1 MGIRLTKKK
10 MRQGLAVHLE
20 GGEELKYWGYA
31 VIAADFALWK
41 NRFFYV
47 GLTDR
52 RLMLLRVS
60 AFGKLKEFLEIRL
73 TDIAEMAHSPLGS
86 LIAQVLV
93 IIAGDGGKYTLQ
105 FQPII
110 GLENPQVAKE
120 MYDYLL
126 AEIKAGR
133 LDIAVAGE
141 G

>member
-1 MGIRLTKKK
+1 MGIRLTKEK

-41 NRFFYV
+41 NRFFYA
-47 GLTDR
+47 GLSDR
-52 RLMLLRVS
+52 RFLLQRVS

-93 IIAGDGGKYTLQ
+93 IITRAREKYTLQ

-126 AEIKAGR
+126 AEMKAGR

>member
-1 MGIRLTKKK
+1 MGIRLTKEK
-10 MRQGLAVHLE
+10 MRTELAMHLE
-20 GGEELKYWGYA
+20 GVEELKYWGYA
-31 VIAADFALWK
+31 VIEAPLAFWK

-60 AFGKLKEFLEIRL
+60 AFGKPKGFTAVGLE
-73 TDIAEMAHSPLGS
+73 DVAEMAHSPLGS

-93 IIAGDGGKYTLQ
+93 IITRAREKYTLQ

-110 GLENPQVAKE
+110 GLENPQVARE

-126 AEIKAGR
+126 AEMKAGR

-141 G
+141 

>member
-1 MGIRLTKKK
+1 MGIRLTKEK

-31 VIAADFALWK
+31 VIEAPLAFWK
-41 NRFFYV
+41 NRFFYA
-47 GLTDR
+47 GLSDR
-52 RLMLLRVS
+52 RFLLQRVS

-73 TDIAEMAHSPLGS
+73 TDIAEMAYSPFGMA
-86 LIAQVLV
+86 IAQVLV
-93 IIAGDGGKYTLQ
+93 IITRAREKYTLQ

-126 AEIKAGR
+126 AEMKAGR